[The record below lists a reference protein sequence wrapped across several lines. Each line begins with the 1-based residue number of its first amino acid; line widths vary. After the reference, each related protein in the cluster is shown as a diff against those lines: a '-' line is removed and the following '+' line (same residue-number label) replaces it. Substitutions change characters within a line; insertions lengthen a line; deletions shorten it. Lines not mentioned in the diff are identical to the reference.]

1 MAVKKEYL
9 PMAFGFWGTGLPLL
23 LCGLFF
29 GRTAAERITVTL
41 GACLLLLVG
50 LLIAKAKQ

>member
-1 MAVKKEYL
+1 VKKEYL

-23 LCGLFF
+23 IFGLLFS
-29 GRTAAERITVTL
+29 RTKAERVAVSL

-50 LLIAKAKQ
+50 LLIAKAKT